1 MLCVSISRVLGL
13 QAGHP
18 IASWTTF
25 RQTTVRQGDGFMVK
39 TLVNHPPLAW
49 GPTHNASNW
58 KVETGD
64 LQRKLANQTNSSET
78 LDPIERPVSM
88 KNMESNQWRLPT
100 STSGLHIQVHWHYT
114 HMCSRTEKHTHSHAY
129 HTHTHGGEKSKLTD
143 FLELGVWLSGRMFT

>member
-88 KNMESNQWRLPT
+88 KNMESNQ
-100 STSGLHIQVHWHYT
+100 
-114 HMCSRTEKHTHSHAY
+114 
-129 HTHTHGGEKSKLTD
+129 
-143 FLELGVWLSGRMFT
+143 